1 MHSSLRTSAIG
12 LAGMLALVLAP
23 AAGRADAPGL
33 QISVEPLVVQFALA
47 PGGQVSTPVTI
58 RNVGSEKAVVTASQ
72 IDWRTTL
79 DGALKS
85 ERPGTE
91 GALSLNPHL
100 RLSASE
106 FVLEPGETRRMT
118 LSLVL
123 PTGFS
128 AAPQD
133 YRGGYFV
140 RATPAGSPSAQSFGV
155 GANIL
160 AYETVGA
167 PSRHLKLTSL
177 KVVDAGDRS
186 VQFTARLMND
196 GRNFVR
202 PQIRMLV
209 GQGARVIQQ
218 RDDSTPAVF
227 GGEPRLYTR
236 TLRDLL
242 PGTYRLQLTVDYG
255 GDTLIEGTTD
265 FTVR

>member
-1 MHSSLRTSAIG
+1 MRSSLRTGAIV
-12 LAGMLALVLAP
+12 LAGTLALALAP
-23 AAGRADAPGL
+23 SASHADAPTL
-33 QISVEPLVVQFALA
+33 QISVEPLVVQFSLA
-47 PGGQVSTPVTI
+47 PGGQVSTPVTV
-58 RNVGSEKAVVTASQ
+58 RNTGSEKAVVTASQ

-79 DGALKS
+79 DGSMKS

-100 RLSASE
+100 RLSASD
-106 FVLEPGETRRMT
+106 FTLEPGETRRMT

-123 PTGFS
+123 PSGFS
-128 AAPQD
+128 ASPQD

-140 RATPAGSPSAQSFGV
+140 RATSAGTPSAQSFGV

-186 VQFTARLMND
+186 VQFTARLTND
-196 GRNFVR
+196 GRNYVR

-209 GQGARVIQQ
+209 AQAARIVQQ
-218 RDDSTPAVF
+218 REDSTPAIF

-242 PGTYRLQLTVDYG
+242 PGTYKLTLTVDYG

>member
-1 MHSSLRTSAIG
+1 MRSSVRKS
-12 LAGMLALVLAP
+12 ALVLAGTLALALAP
-23 AAGRADAPGL
+23 SPGRTAAPGL
-33 QISVEPLVVQFALA
+33 QISVEPLVVQFSLA
-47 PGGQVSTPVTI
+47 PGGQISTPVTI

-106 FVLEPGETRRMT
+106 FSLEPGETRRMT

-123 PTGFS
+123 PAGFS
-128 AAPQD
+128 ATPQD

-167 PSRHLKLTSL
+167 ANRHLRLTSL
-177 KVVDAGDRS
+177 RVADAGDRS
-186 VQFTARLMND
+186 VQFTARFVND
-196 GRNFVR
+196 GRTYVR
-202 PQIRMLV
+202 PQIHVLV
-209 GQGARVIQQ
+209 AQAARVVQQ
-218 RDDSTPAVF
+218 RDDSTPAIF
-227 GGEPRLYTR
+227 GGEPRLYAR
-236 TLRDLL
+236 TLRDLV
-242 PGTYRLQLTVDYG
+242 PGTYKLQLTVDYG